1 MRKTFLLLIVTLLGN
16 GSTISATTTG
26 NQAAISTL
34 ESPVLLTHDT
44 QKRFLRSHS
53 EAEEGSEEDEF
64 GNAEE
69 RKVGAN
75 LFADSK
81 LAQMLNSRKTFPRF
95 ARWKREGFI
104 PSTLRTKLEKL
115 GLWTKY
121 SGLHTMYSNNYYVHH
136 REGQTVKVRVDLAII
151 HSRRNTNGGS

>member
-1 MRKTFLLLIVTLLGN
+1 MRKAFLLMIVTLLGN

-95 ARWKREGFI
+95 ASGNAKGS
-104 PSTLRTKLEKL
+104 PPALLE
-115 GLWTKY
+115 
-121 SGLHTMYSNNYYVHH
+121 
-136 REGQTVKVRVDLAII
+136 
-151 HSRRNTNGGS
+151 RN